1 MLKVEKTNAE
11 KAREMQRVFEYCMY
25 MMVSSYF
32 KSVRCK
38 SYHLETQ
45 LLLYYKEYGMKRAYG
60 LEDRVL
66 RLIERQVL
74 PVIPKEYL
82 DCDAEVK
89 LIRNE
94 EQDVTVMVLMVRDA
108 KLLVYGKY
116 NGKESEMRAVWRELP
131 QAAL

>member
-11 KAREMQRVFEYCMY
+11 KAKEMQRVFEYCVY
-25 MMVSSYF
+25 MMVGSYF
-32 KSVRCK
+32 KSARCK

-45 LLLYYKEYGMKRAYG
+45 LLLYYKEYGVRKAYG
-60 LEDRVL
+60 LEERVL

-82 DCDAEVK
+82 DSDAEVK

-94 EQDVTVMVLMVRDA
+94 EQDVTVMVVTVQDEQ
-108 KLLVYGKY
+108 LLVYGKY
-116 NGKESEMRAVWRELP
+116 NGKESEIRAVWKESPR
-131 QAAL
+131 AAL